1 MVEQLPQDV
10 IARLRA
16 LDSAITPELAE
27 ASWALLTP
35 FHEKLGYTA
44 PRIVRDLRYGEHA
57 RHRLDVHAGGEPAG
71 GSADDHGAPVFVF
84 VHGGGFVRG
93 DKYQAGTPAY
103 DLVGA
108 WAVRHGWV
116 GVNMTYRYAP
126 EVQWPAGAEDVA
138 AAVGWLRANI
148 AAYGGDPDRIIVAG
162 NSAGAT
168 HVADFAAGH
177 GGDLARRARRRADL
191 RHLHRSGHAAT
202 GTPPHPYYGD
212 AASDPATASLPCLV
226 ESHVPLLFAVA
237 ERDPDRFHDGGRRD
251 GGRAGA
257 PGTAPSRTSS
267 GWTATTTCRPSAASV
282 STRRRSASHSPAS
295 SSGTPD
301 YSDEGGLMT
310 ETQPQASG
318 RGAGGVRQQL
328 AAGPVRAGRPGG
340 DRVRPQGHRDDPGGA

>member
-1 MVEQLPQDV
+1 MAEQLPQDV

-16 LDSAITPELAE
+16 LDPAITPELAE

-44 PRIVRDLRYGEHA
+44 PRIARDLKYGEHA
-57 RHRLDVHAGGEPAG
+57 RHRLDVHTGGAPSGDRASG
-71 GSADDHGAPVFVF
+71 TADRGTPVFVF

-93 DKYQAGTPAY
+93 DKHYPGSPAY

-126 EVQWPAGAEDVA
+126 EVQWPAGAQDVA
-138 AAVGWLRANI
+138 AAVAWLRENI

-177 GGDLARRARRRADL
+177 GGDLAGVRGAALISGLYTARP
-191 RHLHRSGHAAT
+191 AAP
-202 GTPPHPYYGD
+202 GAPPHPYYGD
-212 AASDPATASLPCLV
+212 AAADPVTASLPCLV

-237 ERDPDRFHDGGRRD
+237 ERDPDRFHGAVAEAVAAWAARHGTLPDLVRVDGHNHM
-251 GGRAGA
+251 
-257 PGTAPSRTSS
+257 
-267 GWTATTTCRPSAASV
+267 SAVGSLGV
-282 STRRRSASHSPAS
+282 
-295 SSGTPD
+295 
-301 YSDEGGLMT
+301 DEAAL
-310 ETQPQASG
+310 
-318 RGAGGVRQQL
+318 GVPL
-328 AAGPVRAGRPGG
+328 ARFVERCVVPTV
-340 DRVRPQGHRDDPGGA
+340 

>member
-1 MVEQLPQDV
+1 MVEQLPKDV

-16 LDSAITPELAE
+16 LDPAITPELAQ

-44 PRIVRDLRYGEHA
+44 PRIVRDLRYGEHE
-57 RHRLDVHAGGEPAG
+57 RHRLDVHAAGEPAG
-71 GSADDHGAPVFVF
+71 AAAGGHGVPVFVF

-93 DKYQAGTPAY
+93 DKYLPGTPAY

-138 AAVGWLRANI
+138 AAVAWLRANI

-177 GGDLARRARRRADL
+177 GGDLAGVRGAAL
-191 RHLHRSGHAAT
+191 ISGIYSERPAAP
-202 GTPPHPYYGD
+202 GAPPHPYYGTP
-212 AASDPATASLPCLV
+212 DPVQASLPCLV
-226 ESHVPLLFAVA
+226 ESHVPLLFTIA
-237 ERDPDRFHDGGRRD
+237 ERDPDRFHAALAEVAAAWVARRGTLPDLVWVDGHNHM
-251 GGRAGA
+251 
-257 PGTAPSRTSS
+257 
-267 GWTATTTCRPSAASV
+267 SAVGSLGV
-282 STRRRSASHSPAS
+282 
-295 SSGTPD
+295 
-301 YSDEGGLMT
+301 DEAAL
-310 ETQPQASG
+310 
-318 RGAGGVRQQL
+318 GVPLARFVERHA
-328 AAGPVRAGRPGG
+328 AAG
-340 DRVRPQGHRDDPGGA
+340 

>member
-16 LDSAITPELAE
+16 LDSAITPELAQ

-44 PRIVRDLRYGEHA
+44 PRIVRDLKYGEHP
-57 RHRLDVHAGGEPAG
+57 RHRLDVHAGAPAG
-71 GSADDHGAPVFVF
+71 GGTADHGVPVFVF
-84 VHGGGFVRG
+84 VHGGGFVAG
-93 DKYQAGTPAY
+93 DKHHPGTPTY
-103 DLVGA
+103 DMVGA

-116 GVNMTYRYAP
+116 GVNLTYRYAP

-177 GGDLARRARRRADL
+177 GGDLAGVRGAALVSGIYTARP
-191 RHLHRSGHAAT
+191 AAP
-202 GTPPHPYYGD
+202 GAPPHPYYGVP
-212 AASDPATASLPCLV
+212 DPVHASLPCLV

-237 ERDPDRFHDGGRRD
+237 ERDPERFQTAAAEVVAAWLARHGTVPNLVWMDGHNHMSAIGSLGVDEAALGVPLARFVERHTGLFGLGRSHDRD
-251 GGRAGA
+251 
-257 PGTAPSRTSS
+257 
-267 GWTATTTCRPSAASV
+267 
-282 STRRRSASHSPAS
+282 
-295 SSGTPD
+295 
-301 YSDEGGLMT
+301 
-310 ETQPQASG
+310 
-318 RGAGGVRQQL
+318 
-328 AAGPVRAGRPGG
+328 
-340 DRVRPQGHRDDPGGA
+340 